1 MVRIGFDDPRQLLD
15 TLSTG
20 VAEPYFL
27 LCQTLLDQSILTL
40 NRMANGTAPT
50 CHVISGF
57 SVDGARVGLSGASDG
72 QMAEYAVELA
82 SLFNV
87 LAEVVYRRHRE
98 QKHFALHCCV
108 AVAAA
113 QGDQP
118 ARALADRLLKHVK
131 PNGVVI
137 HVGETVLTRLLRTCP
152 LSALAHPVDSQMR
165 EAMVLDGVGAE
176 QARRIADARNR
187 ILGAKR
193 EGEVH

>member
-1 MVRIGFDDPRQLLD
+1 
-15 TLSTG
+15 
-20 VAEPYFL
+20 
-27 LCQTLLDQSILTL
+27 
-40 NRMANGTAPT
+40 
-50 CHVISGF
+50 
-57 SVDGARVGLSGASDG
+57 
-72 QMAEYAVELA
+72 
-82 SLFNV
+82 V

-193 EGEVH
+193 EEEAP